1 MDEKEFIKNMFED
14 NIQSIL
20 NKFPKSL
27 YVDILKDMQKDTMQK
42 IYYQKKKHELEL
54 LENYKNPPNYISE
67 YRIVGINEYSFYI
80 NCDERPSRVNTRYYS
95 KDFPEV
101 LEKYKEKNNSPTL
114 NDIYKIFIK
123 EKDNLKHLSWK
134 VIGYF

>member
-1 MDEKEFIKNMFED
+1 MNEKEFIKNIFKE

-27 YVDILKDMQKDTMQK
+27 YADIVKNMQKDVIQK
-42 IYYQKKKHELEL
+42 INYQKKKHELEL
-54 LENYKNPPNYISE
+54 LENYKIPPKYISE
-67 YRIVGINEYSFYI
+67 YRIVGINEHYFYI
-80 NCDERPSRVNTRYYS
+80 NCDERPSRVNTHYYS

-101 LEKYKEKNNSPTL
+101 LKKYKETNINLTIY
-114 NDIYKIFIK
+114 DIRKIFIK